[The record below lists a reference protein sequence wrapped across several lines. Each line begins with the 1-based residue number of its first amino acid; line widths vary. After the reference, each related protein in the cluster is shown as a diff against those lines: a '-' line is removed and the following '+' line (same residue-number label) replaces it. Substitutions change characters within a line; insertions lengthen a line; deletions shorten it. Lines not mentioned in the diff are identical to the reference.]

1 MAELSAAAA
10 RLLGRLDSLAVDM
23 APHLAQSEQQAR
35 LAPQISAPLLHEGF
49 FRLWIPGAV
58 GGLEL
63 SLPDALRIYEAA
75 AAIDGSLGWAVMIGA
90 GGGLFA
96 AYLPLAGARE
106 LFAPAAA
113 LVAGS
118 GAPSGCAER
127 VPGGYRVRG
136 SWRFASGAH
145 YASVFTAACVVTV
158 GGTAVLDAAG
168 KPLIRAMSIP
178 PAQVRILD
186 TWDPTGM
193 RGTGSHDF
201 EVHEA
206 YVPEHHTFSV
216 ITDAPRETGPLYR
229 LPFGVLTELPVSAVG
244 LGIARRALY
253 EFAHLLPARK
263 SAVGAPAVISQR
275 FAQACAVLE
284 QAGAAVTALAQEAW
298 RTVSEGHLLDAA
310 QLARITAVCGVSH
323 AQLRAAVDELAGVA
337 GMRAID
343 RRGGF
348 ARAWRDLQAL
358 GAHGSLAPQRL
369 VESGKVLLDQASR
382 SETISC
388 ARVVTGGPQVLPEH
402 T

>member
-1 MAELSAAAA
+1 VAELSAAAA
-10 RLLGRLDSLAVDM
+10 RLLARLDSLAVDI

-35 LAPQISAPLLHEGF
+35 LAPQISAPLLHAGF
-49 FRLWIPGAV
+49 FRLWIPAAV

-96 AYLPLAGARE
+96 AYLPLQGAQE

-118 GAPSGCAER
+118 GAPGGAAER

-136 SWRFASGAH
+136 AWRFASGAH

-216 ITDAPRETGPLYR
+216 ITDAPRESGPLYR

-244 LGIARRALY
+244 LGIVRRALH
-253 EFAHLLPARK
+253 EFARLLPAHK
-263 SAVGAPAVISQR
+263 SAGGASTVISQR

-284 QAGAAVTALAQEAW
+284 QASAAVTALAQEAW
-298 RTVSEGHLLDAA
+298 RTVAQGGFLDAA
-310 QLARITAVCGVSH
+310 QLARITAVCSVSH
-323 AQLRAAVDELAGVA
+323 AQLRAAVAELAGVA

-348 ARAWRDLQAL
+348 SRAWRDLQAL

-369 VESGKVLLDQASR
+369 VECGKVLLDQASR

-388 ARVVTGGPQVLPEH
+388 ASVVTGGPQVLPEH